1 MNKLTETPP
10 RSVLAALRSVIPD
23 REVVFAQARKVAEI
37 QANRFLALCDVEF
50 SPVPSKIVSS
60 LPRIRIVFEKLPTW
74 VSGTSHWNGTHWI
87 IVLNKSEPPVRQR
100 FTLMHEFKHIIDH
113 GRTDLLYTG
122 NSRYTAV
129 EQAERAAD
137 YFAACVLMPKK
148 LLKAAWS
155 RGIQT
160 SARLAR
166 DFDVSTVAMEVR
178 LSQTRL
184 SAEQDTYFQVP
195 TRALA
200 RGRQA
205 MPQRPL
211 SLEGAS

>member
-1 MNKLTETPP
+1 MNKSIETAP
-10 RSVLAALRSVIPD
+10 RSILAALRSVIPD
-23 REVVFAQARKVAEI
+23 REVSFAQAKKVAEI
-37 QANRFLALCDVEF
+37 QANRFLALSDVEF
-50 SPVPSKIVSS
+50 GPVPGKIVSN
-60 LPRIRIVFEKLPTW
+60 LPRIRIVFEKLPAS
-74 VSGTSHWNGTHWI
+74 VSGTSHWSGTHWI
-87 IVLNKSEPPVRQR
+87 IVLNKGEPPVRQR

-113 GRTDLLYTG
+113 GRAELLYTG
-122 NSRYTAV
+122 NGRYTPA

-137 YFAACVLMPKK
+137 YFAGCVLMPKR

-155 RGIQT
+155 KGVQT

-184 SAEQDTYFQVP
+184 SAEQDTYFQLP
-195 TRALA
+195 TRALT

-205 MPQRPL
+205 MPQHPL
-211 SLEGAS
+211 SLEGAN